1 MSSLLALDLDRFT
14 PSRPAPPRSAPA
26 PLRQAAPSADDA
38 LRTDRAR
45 YDTLL
50 DRPHDPEVRAAAR
63 ACLERQLQAAS
74 GLPCD
79 LPEQPCGL
87 AGWMR
92 AGVENVGAHYRDYL
106 DARKAGAPRRFFGN
120 RAHALYFLRGV
131 APTKLVDG
139 SWLHGVLRH
148 WQNPRHAD
156 LVRTYVEELGDGQP
170 GKNHVLLYRRLL
182 AAHGLEHWRDLPD
195 DHYTQGALQ
204 LSLSVM
210 ADDFLPEV
218 IGFNL
223 GYEQLPLHLLI
234 TSYELNELG
243 IDPYYFTLH
252 VTVDNADSGHAQR
265 AVDAVLDALPR
276 LGDGAAF
283 WERVRNGYRLN
294 ELGAGTNS
302 VIGGFDIQAEVE
314 RIFARKSGAGR
325 AAHSDYC
332 RVAGRA
338 VNDWLSRP
346 EQVGDFLAALEGMG
360 WIQRDAPVAESRFW
374 GLLQGERAEMFGVFS
389 RYELQ
394 VIHDWIRGPEA
405 SADGAAAPADGAPAT
420 GAGRRPASFRAQAR
434 LAAARGLQQPA
445 LDAGLDPDDP
455 DVRELR
461 RRLDAAEDVAAQ
473 GALLVEAM
481 APAHHWTPMGL
492 YATQRFVAMAG

>member
-14 PSRPAPPRSAPA
+14 PSRPAPPHPVPA
-26 PLRQAAPSADDA
+26 RLRQTAQPANDA
-38 LRTDRAR
+38 LPTDRAR
-45 YDTLL
+45 YDALL
-50 DRPHDPEVRAAAR
+50 DRPRDPDVRAAAR
-63 ACLERQLQAAS
+63 AYLDRQLQAAA

-79 LPEQPCGL
+79 LPEQPSGL
-87 AGWMR
+87 ADWMH
-92 AGVENVGAHYRDYL
+92 AGVEAVGAQYRDYL
-106 DARKAGAPRRFFGN
+106 AGRKAGAPRRFFGN
-120 RAHALYFLRGV
+120 RAHALHFLRGV

-139 SWLHGVLRH
+139 SWLYGVLRH

-182 AAHGLEHWRDLPD
+182 ATHGLEHWRDLPD
-195 DHYTQGALQ
+195 DRYTQGALQ
-204 LSLSVM
+204 LALSAH
-210 ADDFLPEV
+210 ADALLPEI

-265 AVDAVLDALPR
+265 AVDAVLDAMPR
-276 LGDGAAF
+276 LGDGDAF
-283 WERVRNGYRLN
+283 WQRVRNGYRLN
-294 ELGAGTNS
+294 ELGAGTGS
-302 VIGGFDIQAEVE
+302 VIAGFDIQAEVE

-325 AAHSDYC
+325 VAHSDYC

-346 EQVGDFLAALEGMG
+346 EQVGDFLAALEDMG
-360 WIQRDAPVAESRFW
+360 WIVRNAPVAESRFW

-405 SADGAAAPADGAPAT
+405 SADGAPAPTDAAPGAS
-420 GAGRRPASFRAQAR
+420 RRPASFRAQTR
-434 LAAARGLQQPA
+434 LAAARGLQQPV
-445 LDAGLDPDDP
+445 LDTGLDLDDP
-455 DVRELR
+455 DVQELR
-461 RRLDAAEDVAAQ
+461 RRLDAAEDVTRQ
-473 GALLVEAM
+473 GELLVEAM
-481 APAHHWTPMGL
+481 APAHHWTAMGL
-492 YATQRFVAMAG
+492 YATQRFVALAG

>member
-1 MSSLLALDLDRFT
+1 MSSLLALDIDRFSPPPPARAQRTT
-14 PSRPAPPRSAPA
+14 PVRLRPADRPA
-26 PLRQAAPSADDA
+26 RDAAP
-38 LRTDRAR
+38 TDRAR
-45 YDTLL
+45 YEALWDRPQDPAVRAEARAWL
-50 DRPHDPEVRAAAR
+50 DRQLDAAA
-63 ACLERQLQAAS
+63 A
-74 GLPCD
+74 LPCD
-79 LPEQPCGL
+79 LPEQPSGL
-87 AGWMR
+87 AGWMH
-92 AGVENVGAHYRDYL
+92 AGVEKVGAQYREYL
-106 DARKAGAPRRFFGN
+106 DSRKAGAPRRFFSN

-139 SWLHGVLRH
+139 SWLYGVLRH

-195 DHYTQGALQ
+195 GHYTQGALQ
-204 LSLSVM
+204 LAL
-210 ADDFLPEV
+210 AAHGEDLLPEV

-223 GYEQLPLHLLI
+223 GYEQLPLHLLV
-234 TSYELNELG
+234 TAYELNELG

-265 AVDAVLDALPR
+265 AVDAVLDAMPR
-276 LGDGAAF
+276 LGDGANF
-283 WERVRNGYRLN
+283 WRRVRNGYRLN

-302 VIGGFDIQAEVE
+302 VIAGFDIQAEVE

-325 AAHSDYC
+325 MAHSDYC

-346 EQVGDFLAALEGMG
+346 EQVGDFLAALEDMG
-360 WIQRDAPVAESRFW
+360 WIVRDAPVAGSRFW
-374 GLLQGERAEMFGVFS
+374 KLLQGERAEMFGVFS

-394 VIHDWIRGPEA
+394 VIHDWIRGPQA
-405 SADGAAAPADGAPAT
+405 SADGAPAPGDGEPAVS
-420 GAGRRPASFRAQAR
+420 RRPASFRAQTR
-434 LAAARGLQQPA
+434 LAAARGLRQPA
-445 LDAGLDPDDP
+445 LDTGLDLDDP
-455 DVRELR
+455 DVQELR
-461 RRLDAAEDVAAQ
+461 RRLDAAGDAAQQ

-492 YATQRFVAMAG
+492 YATQRFVALAG